1 NQLGAAKK
9 RHDSLTPSMSS
20 LIITNH
26 VKDGV
31 ELARKYKLN
40 QAVIDFIEQHH
51 GTSLIFYFY
60 QRALEKAE
68 EEVPMEEGFRYPG
81 PKPQTKETAVVLL
94 ADSVEAASRALS
106 EPTPARI
113 KGLVRKIINNKF
125 IDNQLDQCELTLKDL
140 EAIADTFT
148 HILMGIFHSRVE
160 YIEKEGN
167 SKGENKDKNK
177 RQPKKDTHK

>member
-1 NQLGAAKK
+1 
-9 RHDSLTPSMSS
+9 MSS

-40 QAVIDFIEQHH
+40 QTIIDFIEQHH
-51 GTSLIFYFY
+51 GSSLIYYFY
-60 QRALEKAE
+60 QRALEKVE
-68 EEVPMEEGFRYPG
+68 DDQTLKEEGFRYPG

-94 ADSVEAASRALS
+94 ADSVEAASRALG

-140 EAIADTFT
+140 EVIGDTFAR
-148 HILMGIFHSRVE
+148 ILMGIFHSRVE
-160 YIEKEGN
+160 YEASETPKN
-167 SKGENKDKNK
+167 ENKNK
-177 RQPKKDTHK
+177 D